1 MTSVLSCWRGRAGRR
16 VGLGNIGNLDVRLGN
31 FGDTDIGWGN
41 AGSTDIGF
49 KLQGSDRIGVG
60 PLSVDIGNIGS
71 GDLLSSLLSR

>member
-1 MTSVLSCWRGRAGRR
+1 M
-16 VGLGNIGNLDVRLGN
+16 RLGN